1 MEKQKQK
8 FARPDD
14 KLLKPDLP
22 VDELNKL
29 HDIVKTAV
37 GLAVGDPAKH
47 RDMIAA
53 NLRAAVDNER
63 ETASEHLLA
72 CLSVFADLFEQG
84 WALTKSSEL
93 ALTPPGLSSR
103 ENETPT
109 DVKARLRDYLKSGQ
123 VRQLQEP
130 SVKGFLQRMT
140 REVRR
145 SEGKHSIA
153 SVIDNGVELAAI
165 IEQAQAFGVEDKE
178 KYLAKHF
185 KPEIEICEGDLRCSD
200 TGLKLIEIWRF
211 FRHTWSTV
219 YRPIPGRQMPVL
231 IRNAGRKNRPI
242 MGIAMLSSPVMRLGP
257 RDKWIGWTFEQVLDR
272 LYGGNLDHQDF
283 INSIYD
289 RLDKSIS
296 EIRWDDIASPEL
308 INHPTLIG
316 VDSLQR
322 LSTKADFSRQDEL
335 IEIYEQAAGEVGSG
349 KDPNVEHMSD
359 ADWLAASEDNLFMSK
374 RASTLASLLSAK
386 YELDARNLRQNSSNL
401 RHLMTSKAGRTAVEV
416 ALGEFRKAGLA
427 SQVMDLSICGA
438 VAPYGGLLA
447 GKLVALAMASQEINE
462 ALQKRY
468 GGRVSIISSQMAG
481 RPITRD
487 ATLKVVTT
495 TSLYGVGT
503 SQYNRLNLKAADHH
517 GISNNIIWSKLGEHT
532 SGFGQMHLS
541 TETHQFLKKLGW
553 GKKGYANRNSRFG
566 EGTSARMHQARLGLN
581 TLGFQ
586 SELVLKHE
594 TPRIVLGCDIFSN
607 ARENLLGQA
616 PIRVERK
623 ASMNAISRAWRKR
636 WLLNRIDNSD
646 VVERLKRENAQS
658 IYASLKIDE
667 MEKTTDTQDGLF

>member
-1 MEKQKQK
+1 
-8 FARPDD
+8 
-14 KLLKPDLP
+14 
-22 VDELNKL
+22 
-29 HDIVKTAV
+29 
-37 GLAVGDPAKH
+37 
-47 RDMIAA
+47 
-53 NLRAAVDNER
+53 
-63 ETASEHLLA
+63 
-72 CLSVFADLFEQG
+72 
-84 WALTKSSEL
+84 
-93 ALTPPGLSSR
+93 
-103 ENETPT
+103 
-109 DVKARLRDYLKSGQ
+109 
-123 VRQLQEP
+123 
-130 SVKGFLQRMT
+130 
-140 REVRR
+140 
-145 SEGKHSIA
+145 
-153 SVIDNGVELAAI
+153 
-165 IEQAQAFGVEDKE
+165 
-178 KYLAKHF
+178 
-185 KPEIEICEGDLRCSD
+185 
-200 TGLKLIEIWRF
+200 
-211 FRHTWSTV
+211 
-219 YRPIPGRQMPVL
+219 
-231 IRNAGRKNRPI
+231 
-242 MGIAMLSSPVMRLGP
+242 
-257 RDKWIGWTFEQVLDR
+257 
-272 LYGGNLDHQDF
+272 
-283 INSIYD
+283 
-289 RLDKSIS
+289 
-296 EIRWDDIASPEL
+296 
-308 INHPTLIG
+308 
-316 VDSLQR
+316 
-322 LSTKADFSRQDEL
+322 
-335 IEIYEQAAGEVGSG
+335 
-349 KDPNVEHMSD
+349 
-359 ADWLAASEDNLFMSK
+359 
-374 RASTLASLLSAK
+374 
-386 YELDARNLRQNSSNL
+386 
-401 RHLMTSKAGRTAVEV
+401 
-416 ALGEFRKAGLA
+416 
-427 SQVMDLSICGA
+427 MDLSICGA